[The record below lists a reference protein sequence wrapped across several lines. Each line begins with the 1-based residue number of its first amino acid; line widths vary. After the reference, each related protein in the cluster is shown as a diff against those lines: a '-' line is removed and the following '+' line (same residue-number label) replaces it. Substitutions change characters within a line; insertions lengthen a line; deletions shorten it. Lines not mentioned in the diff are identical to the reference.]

1 MQVLVNKQPF
11 FPKDFL
17 VNYLMSNTEIACC
30 LFNKKIQSLCC
41 GKLDLVTNVKDLNN
55 KDLS

>member
-1 MQVLVNKQPF
+1 MQVLVNKQP

-30 LFNKKIQSLCC
+30 LFNKNTKSLLWKTGFGDEC
-41 GKLDLVTNVKDLNN
+41 
-55 KDLS
+55 

>member
-1 MQVLVNKQPF
+1 MQAVNKQP

-55 KDLS
+55 KDYLS